1 MAHGGGWPSV
11 VTAKRNSVEE
21 PNMDGGVEPGRRA
34 LRMRPESRRALVVL
48 ACWAVATAVL
58 AVLGVGVADKLSP
71 TVVVAPGTGAAAA
84 QKLSEERFGPQQL
97 VPVLLQGP
105 PRSLQ
110 SQGPGLVAAL
120 ATQPHARVL
129 SPWNAPAGTAGLAPS
144 PDAAM
149 VLVSLQ
155 MSEARAIAQ
164 QPKLEALVDAHV
176 SAPVHASVTGQPS
189 IDRALREE
197 SLSVARRDGLIA
209 VGVLLLL
216 SLVLLRAPVA
226 AALLTA
232 LAAAASLSGLGLLA
246 LLEGLFAVDGVA
258 VALGV
263 MSGLA
268 LGGAYG
274 MIVMDRLHRDGAR
287 TGGLMQEGWGVLLA
301 GAGLVAALAVASAI
315 APTKVIVSVGLGVLL
330 CGATAAIGA
339 GVALPAALTLLGRRA
354 TWTLP
359 MPAFLAAA
367 GVRLADA
374 RARASAAA
382 PVIAP
387 IATAV
392 LILIALPALTLKTG
406 QPGIQQLPPGNKAR
420 ASYEAVAASMGK
432 GWPTPYT
439 VVLASS
445 SGPLTTAVMLLQ
457 IDALQQQLAQP
468 QAVASVSGPGTLS
481 GQTKPLG
488 KLPRALRES
497 GQLLSGGKRELE
509 RLLAGL
515 GQAGAGAKQLQ
526 EGLGQAASGAGE
538 LHSGAGAAQSG
549 AAQLHTGLAKAH
561 SGSAMLQ
568 AGLGQALSGARAL
581 KDGATQA
588 LAGSVELYDGVSSVG
603 APVHSS
609 LPSTQELKGL
619 TANTS
624 SAIGSLKG
632 QADGAGGDLT
642 RSTQALESMTSGR
655 SDPRYAEALD
665 AVRAASAAVAGVS
678 GGLAGAQGDATLASE
693 RAATLAVQ
701 QGFLDTAM
709 KELLGG
715 AEKLRNGLAKLRA
728 GNAKLAAG
736 IEQLATGGGQLT
748 SGLVRLQ
755 DGAGELEAG
764 LGLLTGGAGE
774 LQSGLTAGV
783 GPVGELVGGLGLLEA
798 GVAQFSGKLPSPKD
812 LEELQRDSPGL
823 FSSGYFVL
831 AAIEGAPPQA
841 SNAAA
846 FTLNV
851 SRGGNAGQIAVI
863 SQYVSGDPR
872 TVALGEQV
880 SGQIAR
886 FGRQQHLTT
895 GLGGPAANLGD
906 LTSAGESRTW
916 WAIGG
921 ALLAVLLV
929 LAAGLLALG
938 AALMTTALALLVV
951 AASFGVLTL
960 LFSGGSPPLG
970 GPGHL
975 DPISEVGIFAAA
987 LGVSLAFLA
996 PAMAD
1001 LRRRRAA
1008 YARAGAGA
1016 DGPAGAAVPAAAA
1029 GAGGG
1034 ADAGAGGGGQG
1045 VPRVPRE
1052 LTGAGGCALAGVLS
1066 VAVLIPFA
1074 TSELSAVRQFAVGI
1088 ALAIAL
1094 AALVA
1099 RPLVLPIA
1107 AKLLGDR
1114 GWWPG
1119 CAQLRSKEQQSA
1131 TTPDGSQATMRLPD
1145 ARP

>member
-1 MAHGGGWPSV
+1 
-11 VTAKRNSVEE
+11 
-21 PNMDGGVEPGRRA
+21 MDGGVEPSRRA
-34 LRMRPESRRALVVL
+34 LRRIRPESRRALVVL
-48 ACWAVATAVL
+48 ACWTVVTAVL
-58 AVLGVGVADKLSP
+58 AVLGVSVADKLSP

-105 PRSLQ
+105 PHSLQ

-120 ATQPHARVL
+120 AKQPHARVL
-129 SPWNAPAGTAGLAPS
+129 SPWNAPAGTEGLAPS

-155 MSEARAIAQ
+155 MGEAQAIAQ
-164 QPKLEALVDAHV
+164 QPKLEAVVDAHV
-176 SAPVHASVTGQPS
+176 SGPVHASVTGQPS

-226 AALLTA
+226 AALLTV

-258 VALGV
+258 VTLGV

-274 MIVMDRLHRDGAR
+274 MIMLDRLHRDGAR
-287 TGGLMQEGWGVLLA
+287 TGGLEQEGRGVLLA
-301 GAGLVAALAVASAI
+301 GAGLVAALLVASAI

-330 CGATAAIGA
+330 CGATAAIAA
-339 GVALPAALTLLGRRA
+339 GVALPAALMLLGRRA

-367 GVRLADA
+367 GARLAGAGA

-387 IATAV
+387 IATAA
-392 LILIALPALTLKTG
+392 LILIALPVLTLKTG
-406 QPGIQQLPPGNKAR
+406 QPGIQQLPPANKAR
-420 ASYEAVAASMGK
+420 ASYEAVAATMGK

-445 SGPLTTAVMLLQ
+445 SGPLTTAVTLLQ
-457 IDALQQQLAQP
+457 IDGLQQQLAQP

-497 GQLLSGGKRELE
+497 GQLLSGGKRELG

-515 GQAGAGAKQLQ
+515 GQAGAGARQLQ

-549 AAQLHTGLAKAH
+549 AAQLHGGLAKAH

-609 LPSTQELKGL
+609 LPSTEELKGL

-642 RSTQALESMTSGR
+642 RSTQALEGMTSGR

-678 GGLAGAQGDATLASE
+678 GGLAGAQGDATVASE
-693 RAATLAVQ
+693 RAATLALQ

-736 IEQLATGGGQLT
+736 IKQLATGGGQLT

-774 LQSGLTAGV
+774 LQSGLAGGV

-863 SQYVSGDPR
+863 SRYVSGDPR
-872 TVALGEQV
+872 TVALGEHV
-880 SGQIAR
+880 RGQIAH
-886 FGRQQHLTT
+886 FGHQQHLST

-906 LTSAGESRTW
+906 LTSVGESRAW
-916 WAIGG
+916 WAIAG

-938 AALMTTALALLVV
+938 AALMATALALLVV

-975 DPISEVGIFAAA
+975 DPISEIGIFAAA
-987 LGVSLAFLA
+987 LGVSLAFLV
-996 PAMAD
+996 PALAD

-1008 YARAGAGA
+1008 YARA
-1016 DGPAGAAVPAAAA
+1016 AAAA
-1029 GAGGG
+1029 SQ
-1034 ADAGAGGGGQG
+1034 DE
-1045 VPRVPRE
+1045 PRMPRE

-1088 ALAIAL
+1088 ALATAL

-1119 CAQLRSKEQQSA
+1119 CAQLRSEEQQSA
-1131 TTPDGSQATMRLPD
+1131 TTSDGSQATMRLPD
-1145 ARP
+1145 DRP